1 MRYDYLCEQILTPED
16 CIEIRNHFFKNLNP
30 QLQDIP
36 IEGAKKT
43 SDVYLANYKN
53 IKSVLKKVEDF
64 ALSTNETYFGYNLHG
79 PKDDDMLIL
88 DAYDANK
95 HGQLGWHKH
104 QTDIEENFDFKLTI
118 LINISDYYYE
128 GGLLKIQTNNGEYT
142 IEEFQKEGSVC
153 VLPSY
158 TPHCISN
165 TTLGV
170 KKTITQFY
178 TGPRFK

>member
-36 IEGAKKT
+36 IEGARKT

-53 IKSVLKKVEDF
+53 IKSVLKKIEDF
-64 ALSTNETYFGYNLHG
+64 VSSTNKKCFEYDLYDL
-79 PKDDDMLIL
+79 KDDDILIL
-88 DAYDANK
+88 DAYDSNK
-95 HGQLGWHKH
+95 NSQQGWHKH
-104 QTDIEENFDFKLTI
+104 QTDIEESFDFKLTI
-118 LINISDYYYE
+118 LINVSDYYYE
-128 GGLLKIQTNNGEYT
+128 GGHLKIQTNNGEHT
-142 IEEFQKEGSVC
+142 IEKFQKEGSVC

-170 KKTITQFY
+170 KKTITQLY
-178 TGPRFK
+178 KGPRFK